1 MQTLAELVE
10 RVGPLRVR
18 DAIGWTLRAALSV
31 WELHRSNRAHG
42 RLSLEAIAIDLADC
56 TSDGVLVWA
65 SRLENQ
71 PAFHSLERGADG
83 KPSKEDDVWALGVIL
98 YFLLTGKHPYP
109 EGAHGQVEDG
119 DTLRPPTPI
128 AVHNSDLD
136 VMQPVVDRLLSHRDR
151 ATIIE
156 EVVAGLQDF
165 SPAIADLPPLMV
177 EAPTTSMPPPA
188 TRLRDV
194 GARGGADAPVDQRTR
209 MVIAG
214 LVAVGLVAIIA
225 AFALRGGAKPTA
237 PSTRPPLAPSAPAPT
252 GTSPAPG
259 TATPPAA
266 VPTSTSGAGG
276 RTEDLTAC
284 LSPYFS
290 DDAFSRPVRR
300 DFPCRE
306 LAAGK
311 VDQVITLALS
321 EGGGGI
327 VTEAARDWSQLGW
340 YRLAAMTLLR
350 SRCCAQPPP
359 LTTPPLLRTCELD
372 PALAAL
378 AAAKNDDAIAV
389 ALEKYGEATRCAH
402 TAGGGAL
409 LGIEGPPTKAQG
421 ALYIRMLTRARQRNL
436 QK

>member
-31 WELHRSNRAHG
+31 WELHRSDRAHG
-42 RLSLEAIAIDLADC
+42 RLSPEAIEIELADC

-65 SRLENQ
+65 SRLEEQ
-71 PAFHSLERGADG
+71 PAYHSLKRGPEG
-83 KPSKEDDVWALGVIL
+83 RPSKEDDVWALGVIL
-98 YFLLTGKHPYP
+98 YYLLTGKHPYP
-109 EGAHGQVEDG
+109 GGAHAEVEDG
-119 DTLRPPTPI
+119 ESLRPPTPI

-136 VMQPVVDRLLSHRDR
+136 VMQPVVDRLLFHPDR
-151 ATIIE
+151 AKVIE

-177 EAPTTSMPPPA
+177 EAPTTSLPPPA
-188 TRLRDV
+188 NRFRDA
-194 GARGGADAPVDQRTR
+194 GARGGAETPVDQRTR
-209 MVIAG
+209 MVVAG
-214 LVAVGLVAIIA
+214 LLAVGVVAIIA
-225 AFALRGGAKPTA
+225 AFVLRRGSK
-237 PSTRPPLAPSAPAPT
+237 PSAPATMPPSV
-252 GTSPAPG
+252 TSTVAPVAPSATPG
-259 TATPPAA
+259 TTTPGPA
-266 VPTSTSGAGG
+266 PTSTSQPSG
-276 RTEDLTAC
+276 RAEDLTAC

-290 DDAFSRPVRR
+290 DDAFARPLKG

-306 LAAGK
+306 LASGK
-311 VDQVITLALS
+311 VDQAITIALS

-327 VTEAARDWSQLGW
+327 TTGAARDWSQLGW

-350 SRCCAQPPP
+350 SRCCAQPPA
-359 LTTPPLLRTCELD
+359 LSTPALLRTCELD

-378 AAAKNDDAIAV
+378 AAAKNDDAMAL

-421 ALYIRMLTRARQRNL
+421 ALFIRMLTRARQKAL
-436 QK
+436 KK